1 MDVYKAVQTLSELS
15 DQYRAKLAEG
25 NRLLEQR
32 TAFNKRVA
40 AQAQQNRYQDMTFRV
55 SRNAA
60 LEKYRSAFD
69 LAARY
74 AYLAGSAYDYDTNL
88 GGNDA
93 GSPAATLADIIRQ
106 RTIGLV
112 SGDGTP

>member
-1 MDVYKAVQTLSELS
+1 ME
-15 DQYRAKLAEG
+15 E
-25 NRLLEQR
+25 R

-40 AQAQQNRYQDMTFRV
+40 AQTQQNRYQDMTFRV

-74 AYLAGSAYDYDTNL
+74 AYLAGTAYDYDTNL
-88 GGNDA
+88 GWDDA
-93 GSPAATLADIIRQ
+93 GSPAEILTDIVRQ

-112 SGDGTP
+112 AAMASRQLAPAVWRKIWPN